1 MENVK
6 ALIQKKFRPDF
17 VRWQLLLEELG
28 YTNHTQVLNAKDYGA
43 PQNRERVFMV
53 SILAIT
59 EQSYTFPKPFELKL
73 RLRDVLEDSVDER
86 YYLSDEKVAS
96 ILAHID
102 RKRLEGCGFKTNF
115 TDGGG
120 ISGTIKTKEGSREYD
135 TYIQEKET

>member
-28 YTNHTQVLNAKDYGA
+28 YTNHTRVLNAKDFSV

-53 SILAIT
+53 SLLG
-59 EQSYTFPKPFELKL
+59 EQQSYTFPEPFELKL
-73 RLRDVLEDSVDER
+73 RLRDMLEQDVPEA
-86 YYLSDEKVAS
+86 YYLNQQKVDA
-96 ILAHID
+96 ILRHID

-120 ISGTIKTKEGSREYD
+120 VSGTIKTKEGSREYD
-135 TYIQEKET
+135 TYIKE